1 MEEVDEEKVVQII
14 PQMKLERIPAKV
26 NDKIILLDP
35 MEIHFI
41 ETQNG
46 VTHIHVREGDFVCAL
61 TLGELEAR
69 LTGFGF
75 FRCHRSYLVNL
86 QRVREVIT
94 WTRNSFSLILD
105 DERKVQSRF
114 QKDEWMN

>member
-1 MEEVDEEKVVQII
+1 MI

-61 TLGELEAR
+61 TLSELEMR
-69 LTGFGF
+69 LAGFGF

-105 DERKVQSRF
+105 DERKSSIPLSKGRM
-114 QKDEWMN
+114 DELKGVIGL

>member
-46 VTHIHVREGDFVCAL
+46 HIFTFVKEISYAL
-61 TLGELEAR
+61 
-69 LTGFGF
+69 
-75 FRCHRSYLVNL
+75 
-86 QRVREVIT
+86 
-94 WTRNSFSLILD
+94 
-105 DERKVQSRF
+105 
-114 QKDEWMN
+114 

>member
-1 MEEVDEEKVVQII
+1 M
-14 PQMKLERIPAKV
+14 
-26 NDKIILLDP
+26 
-35 MEIHFI
+35 
-41 ETQNG
+41 
-46 VTHIHVREGDFVCAL
+46 THIHVREGDFVCTL
-61 TLGELEAR
+61 TLSELEAR

-114 QKDEWMN
+114 QKDAWMN

>member
-1 MEEVDEEKVVQII
+1 MI

-61 TLGELEAR
+61 TLSELEMR

-75 FRCHRSYLVNL
+75 LD
-86 QRVREVIT
+86 VIAHT
-94 WTRNSFSLILD
+94 SLIYKEYEKSL
-105 DERKVQSRF
+105 RGLVTVSV
-114 QKDEWMN
+114 

>member
-1 MEEVDEEKVVQII
+1 MFVK
-14 PQMKLERIPAKV
+14 
-26 NDKIILLDP
+26 
-35 MEIHFI
+35 
-41 ETQNG
+41 
-46 VTHIHVREGDFVCAL
+46 DFVCAL
-61 TLGELEAR
+61 TLSELEVR

-105 DERKVQSRF
+105 DERKVQFRF
-114 QKDEWMN
+114 RKDEWMS